1 MAADRRVILKREQ
14 FNLKQAALAFADKLI
29 ELYFIDRRL
38 DRLPAYMNEKI
49 SWIGTGENELCQN
62 LMEAKQALKAEL
74 KDYSGSFIIRQRQV
88 YACLLYTS

>member
-1 MAADRRVILKREQ
+1 MKREQ

-38 DRLPAYMNEKI
+38 DRLPACMNEKI

-62 LMEAKQALKAEL
+62 
-74 KDYSGSFIIRQRQV
+74 
-88 YACLLYTS
+88 

>member
-38 DRLPAYMNEKI
+38 DRLPACMNEKI

-62 LMEAKQALKAEL
+62 LMEAKQA
-74 KDYSGSFIIRQRQV
+74 
-88 YACLLYTS
+88 